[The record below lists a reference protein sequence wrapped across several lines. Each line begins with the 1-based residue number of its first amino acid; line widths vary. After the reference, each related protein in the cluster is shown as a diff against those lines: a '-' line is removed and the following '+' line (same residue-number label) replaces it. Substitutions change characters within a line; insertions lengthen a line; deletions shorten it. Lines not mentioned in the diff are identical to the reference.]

1 MRYQRFILA
10 YFLDPTSWTMDLVE
24 TVRKQTG
31 LSVIV
36 IGERKGY
43 DNIDSY
49 SFVGTIETATF
60 LSLFANAEIVVTNS
74 FHGMAFTLIFEKLLV
89 ATYRGEESDTSMN
102 SRHRNIVN
110 MFGLSSCLY
119 ERTHFSP
126 EKLTYKMDYN
136 RIHLLLNEYRGQSL
150 DLLKKAL
157 S

>member
-1 MRYQRFILA
+1 
-10 YFLDPTSWTMDLVE
+10 MDLVE

-74 FHGMAFTLIFEKLLV
+74 FHGMVFSVLMEKKFLV
-89 ATYRGEESDTSMN
+89 FGHSDRNARIENFMEKVDLKSRLVEKGRMCTKEEMMQDIDWMHVRKLVEKEREHSTEFIKSML
-102 SRHRNIVN
+102 V
-110 MFGLSSCLY
+110 SS
-119 ERTHFSP
+119 
-126 EKLTYKMDYN
+126 
-136 RIHLLLNEYRGQSL
+136 
-150 DLLKKAL
+150 
-157 S
+157 